1 VLLSRILVKARKQQ
15 ISRLLLLLLLLLFTA
30 RSLWEVLL
38 LGV

>member
-15 ISRLLLLLLLLLFTA
+15 ISRLPLLLLLLLFTT
-30 RSLWEVLL
+30 RSLGEVLL